1 MLQDTVNRISP
12 LVPQRDIFIVTN
24 KNYLHKIKAQV
35 PGIPAENLIAEPYPL
50 GTALAIGLMAIK
62 IKKINPEEI
71 MVVLWSDN
79 YIKNKTEF
87 VKVLK
92 LAKKVAGEGYPVVI
106 GVNPTHPSTAYG
118 YIQLDRELK
127 EFGPTKVFL
136 VKKFIEKPTLARAKK
151 FLESWDYLWNSG
163 ISILRVDSFLDL
175 FARYLPDHFAALQT
189 VEKVLDSEKETK
201 TIERIFVDLEK
212 IPIDTAIWE
221 KIKNLAVIPAD
232 LGWSDIG
239 SWSILKEV
247 LKNNYGTNVVVKGKF
262 CGLDSQ
268 NCLVYG
274 GERLITAIGLENMA
288 IIDTDDAVLICPMD
302 QAQKV
307 KDLVNKLRKE
317 GRGEYL

>member
-1 MLQDTVNRISP
+1 
-12 LVPQRDIFIVTN
+12 
-24 KNYLHKIKAQV
+24 
-35 PGIPAENLIAEPYPL
+35 
-50 GTALAIGLMAIK
+50 MAIK

-106 GVNPTHPSTAYG
+106 GVNPTYPSTAYG

-127 EFGPTKVFL
+127 EFGSTKVFL

-163 ISILRVDSFLDL
+163 ISILRVDSFLNL

-201 TIERIFVDLEK
+201 TIEKIFVDLEK

-221 KIKNLAVIPAD
+221 KTKNLAVIPAD

-239 SWSILKEV
+239 SWSVLKEV
-247 LKNNYGTNVVVKGKF
+247 LENNYGTNVVIKGKF
-262 CGLDSQ
+262 CGLDTH